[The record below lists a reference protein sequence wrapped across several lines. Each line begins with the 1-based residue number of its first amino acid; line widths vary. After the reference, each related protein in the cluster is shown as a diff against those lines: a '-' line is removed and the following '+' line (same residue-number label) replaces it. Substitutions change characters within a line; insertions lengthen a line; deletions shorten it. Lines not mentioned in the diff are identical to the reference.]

1 MIFSILWLVVG
12 LAAIL
17 LGANLLT
24 DGSSAIARRFGL
36 SDLVVGLTV
45 VAFGTSTP
53 ELVISIM
60 SALQGSAAIAVGN
73 VVGSNIFNI
82 LVIIGITAMI
92 RPIKIER
99 SVMCNEIPMVVL
111 SSLILLVL
119 GTQSF
124 LDSGSADTITR
135 CQGIFLLIFF
145 LLFMRY
151 TLAQAR
157 TQPAGNEKTQEKPP
171 MGFPKAILWVGL
183 GLAGLIWGGDRFVD
197 GATGI
202 AKGFGVSDAVI
213 GLTVVAIGT
222 SLPELAAS
230 VVAACKNMPG
240 LAVGNV
246 IGSNI
251 FNILLVLGS
260 ASVIKPLP
268 FSGIGVFDL
277 SVLLYASI
285 IFLVFGWFFRKREI
299 TRAEGT
305 IMFLSYIAYTVF
317 LIRNL

>member
-92 RPIKIER
+92 ER

-124 LDSGSADTITR
+124 LDPGSSDTITR

-171 MGFPKAILWVGL
+171 MGFPKAILWVVL

-251 FNILLVLGS
+251 FNILLVLGFRS
-260 ASVIKPLP
+260 AASACSTSRSCSTRALFSLYSDGSSANVRSHAPKAPSCSFHILPTP
-268 FSGIGVFDL
+268 FS
-277 SVLLYASI
+277 
-285 IFLVFGWFFRKREI
+285 
-299 TRAEGT
+299 
-305 IMFLSYIAYTVF
+305 
-317 LIRNL
+317 

>member
-1 MIFSILWLVVG
+1 MILSIIWLVVG

-24 DGSSAIARRFGL
+24 DGASAIARRFGL

-60 SALQGSAAIAVGN
+60 SALQGSAALAVGN

-111 SSLILLVL
+111 SSLILLAL
-119 GTQSF
+119 GTQTF
-124 LDSGSADTITR
+124 LDPGSSNIISR

-151 TLAQAR
+151 TLAQAKM
-157 TQPAGNEKTQEKPP
+157 QPAGADKTDEKPP
-171 MGFPKAILWVGL
+171 MGFPKAILWVLL

-213 GLTVVAIGT
+213 GLTVVAAGT

-230 VVAACKNMPG
+230 VVAACKKMPG

-251 FNILLVLGS
+251 FNILLVLGT
-260 ASVIKPLP
+260 ASVIKPLL
-268 FSGIGVFDL
+268 FNGIGVFDL
-277 SVLLYASI
+277 SVLMYASI
-285 IFLVFGWFFRKREI
+285 LFLMFGWFFREREI
-299 TRAEGT
+299 TRAEGV
-305 IMFLSYIAYTVF
+305 IMFLSYVLYTVL

>member
-1 MIFSILWLVVG
+1 MILSIVWLLVG

-60 SALQGSAAIAVGN
+60 SALQGSTAIAVGN

-92 RPIKIER
+92 RPIKIEP
-99 SVMCNEIPMVVL
+99 SVMSNEIPMVVL
-111 SSLILLVL
+111 SSIILLVL

-124 LDSGSADTITR
+124 IDPGSADTISR

-151 TLAQAR
+151 TLVQAKLH
-157 TQPAGNEKTQEKPP
+157 PAEGKEDEKPP
-171 MGFPKAILWVGL
+171 MGFPKAILWVIFGL
-183 GLAGLIWGGDRFVD
+183 GGLIWGGDRFVD

-213 GLTVVAIGT
+213 GLTVVAVGT

-230 VVAACKNMPG
+230 VVAAWKNMPG

-260 ASVIKPLP
+260 ASVIRPLP

-277 SVLLYASI
+277 SVLLYASV
-285 IFLVFGWFFRKREI
+285 IFLVFGWLFREREI
-299 TRAEGT
+299 TRAEGSV
-305 IMFLSYIAYTVF
+305 MFLSYIIYTAL
-317 LIRNL
+317 LIRSL